1 LFLTKKVVIELKAE
15 SKNGAI
21 KRFLYSKPRGMDCSP
36 VTREGSVTCS
46 WTIEKPRFS
55 KLVYNFC
62 FWADDIRGLTSE
74 RRCVILY
81 SGVNDIF
88 SMIEFYFASSE
99 FSANSFRDYGCA
111 GTGNMKFAAPTRG
124 MPVDRIDAQ
133 INNWKQCTKCAL
145 EGTTS
150 DRVGY
155 EFDERYHE
163 CSDEFGSL
171 AHSLCSCD
179 RDFVK
184 NIWKIRDDFNPDFL
198 NLPSS
203 KCAPFAPSFRTN
215 AKGACCQSTNGVF
228 GWYNKEIRQCCENGQ
243 IRGIGEC

>member
-1 LFLTKKVVIELKAE
+1 
-15 SKNGAI
+15 
-21 KRFLYSKPRGMDCSP
+21 
-36 VTREGSVTCS
+36 
-46 WTIEKPRFS
+46 
-55 KLVYNFC
+55 
-62 FWADDIRGLTSE
+62 
-74 RRCVILY
+74 VILY

-155 EFDERYHE
+155 EFDERYQE

-179 RDFVK
+179 HDFVK

-198 NLPSS
+198 S
-203 KCAPFAPSFRTN
+203 KYRFF
-215 AKGACCQSTNGVF
+215 
-228 GWYNKEIRQCCENGQ
+228 
-243 IRGIGEC
+243 